1 VRVTVSTRGSEIA
14 GLALAAYCV
23 ANGSFVATV
32 AKLTTGAA
40 QPLSVA
46 FLTSAFGGLGVL
58 AVLAARGKLGLLA
71 VRRDLPALLAVGAL
85 GTALAFLL
93 FYSGAK
99 RVTAVETALCVQTEP
114 LYALVGTRL
123 LLGHPL
129 SGLRVAAVAAIGAG
143 IALALGT
150 QPTSGWLG
158 LAFLLA
164 TPLAWQ
170 SSHWVAL
177 RALPTFDPLQL
188 SGARYVLGTGV
199 LAPLW
204 LVAEG
209 PAGLPAGADLAR
221 LLPVLA
227 LQGALLG
234 FGGTL
239 AWYGAVKRLDLTR
252 TTAIVVPSV
261 PILSLVVSYLVLGEK
276 VSPREAAGFALTA
289 AGVLAFALAPSVQH
303 VAQASL
309 EGEL

>member
-1 VRVTVSTRGSEIA
+1 MGRRSEVI
-14 GLALAAYCV
+14 GLALAGYCV
-23 ANGSFVATV
+23 ANGAFVATV
-32 AKLTTGAA
+32 AKLTTNAA
-40 QPLSVA
+40 QPLSIA
-46 FLTSAFGGLGVL
+46 FLTSAFGGL
-58 AVLAARGKLGLLA
+58 AVLALLIARGKLGLLA
-71 VRRDLPALLAVGAL
+71 VRRDLPALIAVGAL

-114 LYALVGTRL
+114 LYALFGTRL

-129 SGLRVAAVAAIGAG
+129 TGQRVAAVAAIGAG
-143 IALALGT
+143 IALAIGT

-158 LAFLLA
+158 LALLLA

-177 RALPTFDPLQL
+177 RALPVFDPLQL
-188 SGARYVLGTGV
+188 AGARYVFGTLV
-199 LAPLW
+199 LLPVW
-204 LVAEG
+204 LAVEG
-209 PAGLPAGADLAR
+209 PAGFPAGDELR
-221 LLPVLA
+221 QLLPVVA
-227 LQGALLG
+227 VQGALLG

-239 AWYGAVKRLDLTR
+239 AWYAAVKRLDLTR

-261 PILSLVVSYLVLGEK
+261 PIVSLVVSYLVLGEK
-276 VSPREAAGFALTA
+276 VSAREAAGFALTA

-303 VAQASL
+303 IAQASL

>member
-1 VRVTVSTRGSEIA
+1 MSRRSEGI

-23 ANGSFVATV
+23 ANGAFVATV
-32 AKLTTGAA
+32 AKLTTGSA
-40 QPLSVA
+40 QPLSIA
-46 FLTSAFGGLGVL
+46 FLTSAFGGLAVLGVL
-58 AVLAARGKLGLLA
+58 VARGKLGLLA

-85 GTALAFLL
+85 GTALALLL

-99 RVTAVETALCVQTEP
+99 RATAVETALCVQTEP
-114 LYALVGTRL
+114 LYALFGTRL

-129 SGLRVAAVAAIGAG
+129 TPQRVAAVAAIGAG

-158 LAFLLA
+158 LALLLA

-177 RALPTFDPLQL
+177 RALPVFDPLQL
-188 SGARYVLGTGV
+188 AGARYVFGTLV
-199 LAPLW
+199 LLPLW
-204 LVAEG
+204 LALEG
-209 PAGLPAGADLAR
+209 PAGLPSGDELAR
-221 LLPVLA
+221 LVPIVA
-227 LQGALLG
+227 LQGAMLG

-261 PILSLVVSYLVLGEK
+261 PIVSLVVSYLVLGEK
-276 VSPREAAGFALTA
+276 VSAREAAGFALTA
-289 AGVLAFALAPSVQH
+289 GGVLAFALAPSVQH

>member
-1 VRVTVSTRGSEIA
+1 MGRRSEVI
-14 GLALAAYCV
+14 GLALAGYCV
-23 ANGSFVATV
+23 ANGAFVATV
-32 AKLTTGAA
+32 AKLTTSAA
-40 QPLSVA
+40 QPLSIA
-46 FLTSAFGGLGVL
+46 FLTSAFGGLAVL
-58 AVLAARGKLGLLA
+58 MLLAARGKLGLLA

-114 LYALVGTRL
+114 LYALLGTRV

-129 SGLRVAAVAAIGAG
+129 TAQRVAAVAAIGAG
-143 IALALGT
+143 IALAIGT

-158 LAFLLA
+158 LVLLLA

-177 RALPTFDPLQL
+177 RALPVFDPLQL
-188 SGARYVLGTGV
+188 AGARYVFGTLV
-199 LAPLW
+199 LLPLW
-204 LVAEG
+204 LVVDG
-209 PAGLPAGADLAR
+209 PAGFPAGDELR
-221 LLPVLA
+221 QLLPVVA
-227 LQGALLG
+227 VQGALLG

-239 AWYGAVKRLDLTR
+239 AWYAAVKRLDLTR

-261 PILSLVVSYLVLGEK
+261 PIVSLVVSYLVLGEK
-276 VSPREAAGFALTA
+276 VSAREAAGFALTA
-289 AGVLAFALAPSVQH
+289 GGVLAFALAPSVQH
-303 VAQASL
+303 IAQASL

>member
-1 VRVTVSTRGSEIA
+1 MSRRSEVT

-23 ANGSFVATV
+23 ANGAFVATV
-32 AKLTTGAA
+32 AKLTTSAA
-40 QPLSVA
+40 QPLSIA
-46 FLTSAFGGLGVL
+46 FLTSAFGGLAVL
-58 AVLAARGKLGLLA
+58 VLLAARGKLGLLA
-71 VRRDLPALLAVGAL
+71 VRRDLPALVAVGAL

-93 FYSGAK
+93 FYSGAR

-114 LYALVGTRL
+114 LYALLGTRI

-129 SGLRVAAVAAIGAG
+129 TAQRVAAVAAIGGG
-143 IALALGT
+143 IALAIGT

-158 LAFLLA
+158 LALLLA

-170 SSHWVAL
+170 GSHWVAL
-177 RALPTFDPLQL
+177 RALPVFDPLQL
-188 SGARYVLGTGV
+188 AGARYVFGTLV
-199 LAPLW
+199 LLPLW
-204 LVAEG
+204 LAVEG
-209 PAGLPAGADLAR
+209 PAGLPGGDELAR
-221 LLPVLA
+221 LLPVVA

-239 AWYGAVKRLDLTR
+239 AWYAAVKRLDLTR

-261 PILSLVVSYLVLGEK
+261 PIVSLVVSYLVLGEK
-276 VSPREAAGFALTA
+276 VSVREAAGFLLTA
-289 AGVLAFALAPSVQH
+289 GGVLAFALAPSVQH

>member
-1 VRVTVSTRGSEIA
+1 MSRSAEVA

-23 ANGSFVATV
+23 ANGAFVATV
-32 AKLTTGAA
+32 AKLTTHAA
-40 QPLSVA
+40 QPLSIA
-46 FLTSAFGGLGVL
+46 FLTSAFGGLAVL
-58 AVLAARGKLGLLA
+58 GLLAARGKLGLLA
-71 VRRDLPALLAVGAL
+71 VRSDLPALVAVGAL

-114 LYALVGTRL
+114 LYALLGTRL

-129 SGLRVAAVAAIGAG
+129 TAQRVAAVAAIGAG
-143 IALALGT
+143 IALAIGT

-158 LAFLLA
+158 LALLLA

-177 RALPTFDPLQL
+177 RALRVFDPLQL
-188 SGARYVLGTGV
+188 AGARYVFGTLV
-199 LAPLW
+199 LLPLW
-204 LVAEG
+204 LAVEG
-209 PAGLPAGADLAR
+209 PAGLPAGDELR
-221 LLPVLA
+221 QLLPVVA
-227 LQGALLG
+227 VQGALLG

-239 AWYGAVKRLDLTR
+239 AWYAAVKRLDLTR

-261 PILSLVVSYLVLGEK
+261 PIVSLVVSYLVLGER
-276 VSPREAAGFALTA
+276 VSVREAAGFALTA
-289 AGVLAFALAPSVQH
+289 GGVLAFALAPSVQH
-303 VAQASL
+303 IAQASL

>member
-1 VRVTVSTRGSEIA
+1 MSRAAEIA
-14 GLALAAYCV
+14 GLGLAAYCV
-23 ANGSFVATV
+23 ANGAFVATV

-46 FLTSAFGGLGVL
+46 FVTSGFGGL
-58 AVLAARGKLGLLA
+58 AVLALLAARGRLGTLF
-71 VRRDLPALLAVGAL
+71 VRRDFPALVAVGAL

-129 SGLRVAAVAAIGAG
+129 TAQRVLAVAAIGAG
-143 IALALGT
+143 IALAIGT
-150 QPTSGWLG
+150 QPSSGWLG

-170 SSHWVAL
+170 ASHWVAL
-177 RALPTFDPLQL
+177 RALPVFDPLQL
-188 SGARYVLGTGV
+188 SGARYVFGTLV
-199 LAPLW
+199 LLPPW
-204 LVAEG
+204 LAVEG
-209 PAGLPAGADLAR
+209 PAGLPSGDALAA
-221 LLPVLA
+221 LLPVVA

-239 AWYGAVKRLDLTR
+239 AWYAAVKRLDLTR

-261 PILSLVVSYLVLGEK
+261 PLVSLVVSYLVLGEK

-289 AGVLAFALAPSVQH
+289 GGVLAFALAPSVQH